1 MLKRITRNSV
11 RQLLTSWSPE
21 LKTQIEDELSAEPP
35 FMTVQR
41 VASVCDVSESTVRRW
56 VSSGELTAI
65 TAEGPNSAQAAK
77 V

>member
-1 MLKRITRNSV
+1 MKA
-11 RQLLTSWSPE
+11 
-21 LKTQIEDELSAEPP
+21 QIEEELTGEPA

-65 TAEGPNSAQAAK
+65 TTEGPNSAQALEAQGSSID
-77 V
+77 